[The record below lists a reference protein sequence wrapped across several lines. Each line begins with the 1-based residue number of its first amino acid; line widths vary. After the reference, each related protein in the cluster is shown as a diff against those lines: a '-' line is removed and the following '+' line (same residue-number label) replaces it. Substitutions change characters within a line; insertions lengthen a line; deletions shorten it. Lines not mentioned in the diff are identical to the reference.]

1 MARREIR
8 GLRTIITGASS
19 GIGREIAL
27 ELARQGGDS
36 VLLARRQEK
45 LQSLADEVAA
55 NTSLPGKVEIVS
67 GDVTNPEIRSAAI
80 EKAQSAFGGLDALVN
95 NAGIGSFGRFIEGET
110 ERLRQ
115 IMEVNFFAAVEL
127 IRESLPALQAGNS
140 PIIVNVGSILGHRGL
155 PRMHEYCSSKFA
167 LQGFTQSLR
176 VELRRI
182 GIDVLMVSP
191 GTTETDF
198 YDQVVHGRGNVPW
211 PKGKGTP
218 ARTVARATVKAMRSG
233 KREIIP
239 SFLGRLLVWAN
250 KNAPSLVD
258 RGMRK
263 YG

>member
-1 MARREIR
+1 MAKREIS
-8 GLRTIITGASS
+8 GMRTLITGASS

-27 ELARQGGDS
+27 ELARQGANS
-36 VLLARRQEK
+36 VLLARRAEK
-45 LQSLADEVAA
+45 LESLADQINADA
-55 NTSLPGKVEIVS
+55 SLRGKVEIVV
-67 GDVTNPEIRSAAI
+67 GDVTDQTARSAAI
-80 EKAQSAFGGLDALVN
+80 EKAQSAYGGLDALVN
-95 NAGIGSFGRFIEGET
+95 NAGIGSFGRFIDGTT

-115 IMEVNFFAAVEL
+115 IMEVNFFAPVEL
-127 IRESLPALQAGNS
+127 IREALPALQAGSS
-140 PIIVNVGSILGHRGL
+140 PIVVNVSSILGHRGI

-176 VELRRI
+176 LELRKI

-198 YDQVVHGRGNVPW
+198 FDQVVHGRGDVPW

-218 ARTVARATVKAMRSG
+218 ARSVARATVKAIRRG

-239 SFLGRLLVWAN
+239 SLLGWLLVWAN
-250 KNAPSLVD
+250 KSAPSLVD